1 MLNLILFGPP
11 GSGKGTQALRL
22 VERYQLC
29 HISSGDLLREERA
42 NNTPLGQ
49 EAQKYMDAGQLVPD
63 AVVIGM
69 ISNKIDQQW
78 DSIKGVIFDGFPRT
92 AAQAV
97 ALDEMLAQKNTQ
109 INQVI
114 ALEVSL
120 EELTQ
125 RIVERGKVS
134 GRTDDTA
141 ETVVKRYEEYQNK
154 TLPVAQHYKQQNKL
168 VAVKGEG
175 SIDDITA
182 ALSTVVDHNIG
193 Q

>member
-92 AAQAV
+92 VAQAV

-114 ALEVSL
+114 ALEVGL

-154 TLPVAQHYKQQNKL
+154 TLPVAQHYEQQNKL
-168 VAVKGEG
+168 AAVKGEG

-182 ALSTVVDHNIG
+182 ALSAVVDHNIG

>member
-1 MLNLILFGPP
+1 
-11 GSGKGTQALRL
+11 
-22 VERYQLC
+22 
-29 HISSGDLLREERA
+29 LREERA
-42 NNTPLGQ
+42 NNTSLGQ

-78 DSIKGVIFDGFPRT
+78 NSIKGVIFDGFPRT
-92 AAQAV
+92 VAQAI
-97 ALDEMLAQKNTQ
+97 ALDDMLAQKNTQ

-134 GRTDDTA
+134 GRSDDTA
-141 ETVVKRYEEYQNK
+141 ETVVKHYEEYQNK
-154 TLPVAQHYKQQNKL
+154 TLPVAQHYEHQNKL
-168 VAVKGEG
+168 VAIKGEG

-182 ALSTVVDHNIG
+182 ALSAVVDRIG